1 MYKTKRTLVGLVLLS
16 SITACSLQPQNE
28 YKEQALQEQQEALQ
42 QWNSVQ
48 IEAVQTTQITDL
60 VKDVQL
66 KKLVVQALK
75 DSPSLQ
81 QTLMTLKQSYATYD
95 VANSAR
101 IPSVS
106 TSFSSTKK
114 ESTDTSYSADLSVTW
129 ELDFWQKLSDS
140 AKAAELDIKNSEL
153 AYQQAKDVLA
163 ANVMRAWL
171 KIILNK
177 QLAEIQ
183 QQRVDVL
190 DSNESLIMSQY
201 RDGLGDLQ
209 DLDNA
214 KSSAES
220 ARSTL
225 EEYKQNVVTAQRD
238 LHVLLGHKEQNQV
251 FEISDGFPSFIQPLA
266 SLPKQDLARRP
277 DLQQAY
283 IDIQAKEYEAKAAYK
298 ELLPSF
304 SLTATYSDSGDSP
317 SEALFKNPIWTLLGN
332 LSAPIFNGGKLRAQ
346 AESADYAT
354 AKSYYQ
360 YQEAL
365 LNAINEVET
374 YLDLEVTYKKQNAYL
389 ASSLTSGKRSLD
401 NYEDKYRKG
410 LATIYELISAQTS
423 VMDLQV
429 QLVNKEY
436 DRLANRIDLGLALG
450 LGVKNETK

>member
-1 MYKTKRTLVGLVLLS
+1 MYKTKRTVVSVILLS
-16 SITACSLQPQNE
+16 SISACSLLPQDE
-28 YKEQALQEQQEALQ
+28 YQEQALQQQQEALA

-48 IEAVQTTQITDL
+48 LDAMQATQLTDL
-60 VKDVQL
+60 VQDTQL
-66 KKLVVQALK
+66 SALIAK
-75 DSPSLQ
+75 ALRDSPSLQ
-81 QTLMTLKQSYATYD
+81 QTLMTLKQSYSSYSVT
-95 VANSAR
+95 NSSR
-101 IPSVS
+101 LPSVS
-106 TSFSSTKK
+106 TSLSSNKK
-114 ESTDTSYSADLSVTW
+114 EASDTSYSAELSVTW

-140 AKAAELDIKNSEL
+140 AKAAELNIKSSEL
-153 AYQQAKDVLA
+153 AYQQAKDLLA

-171 KIILNK
+171 KIILNR

-183 QQRVDVL
+183 QQRMDVL
-190 DSNESLIMSQY
+190 DSNEALIMAQY
-201 RDGLGDLQ
+201 SDGLGDLQ

-225 EEYKQNVVTAQRD
+225 EEYRQNVVSAQRD
-238 LHVLLGHKEQNQV
+238 LHVLLGHKEQNQA
-251 FEISDGFPSFIQPLA
+251 FGIGDRFPSFIQPLA

-283 IDIQAKEYEAKAAYK
+283 IDIQARECEAKAAYK
-298 ELLPSF
+298 ALLPSF
-304 SLTATYSDSGDSP
+304 SLSATYSDSGDSP

-332 LSAPIFNGGKLRAQ
+332 LSAPLFNGGKLRAQ

-354 AKSYYQ
+354 AKSYYK
-360 YQEAL
+360 YQETL

-374 YLDLEVTYKKQNAYL
+374 YLDLETTYKKQHLYL
-389 ASSLTSGKRSLD
+389 ERALGSGKRSLD

-423 VMDLQV
+423 VMDLEV
-429 QLVNKEY
+429 KLVNKAY